1 MCGVKFGIAGYGGR
15 GKVIARKLADLG
27 AEVTGVYDSNP
38 AQLVGAPFR
47 TFSDLDSL
55 FELDLTALAVATW
68 PSSHAKIAEAAL
80 ERNLD
85 VFVEKPM
92 GSAIGESL
100 RIVEAQKRS
109 GRLVVVGYV
118 ERLNPAIMKLRD
130 MADLDD
136 VVRSREIRIGLT
148 PPGKSGPGV
157 LLDLASHGLDMA
169 YHLFHAEPRIR
180 SATLTVG
187 QEGKPE
193 YECMVE
199 FDCNRTRCFVEA
211 RHAGIRRRRLELE
224 TEQEYFEVTY
234 TPAQLKIGF
243 PPPKLRTRPRSFED
257 LEQLSKSVETSFE
270 VPRKEPINT
279 MLQLS
284 IESFRKGSVIDPLC
298 SGEQALV
305 TAKAIDEAKRMAT
318 YRFLVRQ
325 VSESKHHN

>member
-1 MCGVKFGIAGYGGR
+1 MFGVKFGIAGYGGR
-15 GKVIARKLADLG
+15 GKVIARKLAGLG
-27 AEVTGVYDSNP
+27 AEVAGVYDSNP

-47 TFSDLDSL
+47 TFSDLDGL
-55 FELDLTALAVATW
+55 FGLDLTALVVATW
-68 PSSHAKIAEAAL
+68 PSSHAKITEAAL

-85 VFVEKPM
+85 VLVEKPM

-109 GRLVVVGYV
+109 GRLVLVGYV

-130 MADLDD
+130 IADLDD

-157 LLDLASHGLDMA
+157 LLDLGSHGFDMA
-169 YHLFHAEPRIR
+169 YHLFHAEPRVR
-180 SATLTVG
+180 SATLTAG
-187 QEGKPE
+187 QQGKPE

-199 FDCNRTRCFVEA
+199 FDCNRIRCFVEA

-224 TEQEYFEVTY
+224 TEREYYEVTY
-234 TPAQLKIGF
+234 TPAALKIGF
-243 PPPKLRTRPRSFED
+243 PPPKLGTRPRSFED

-270 VPRKEPINT
+270 VPREEPINT
-279 MLQLS
+279 MLQLVV
-284 IESFRKGSVIDPLC
+284 ESFRKGSVVEPLC

-305 TAKAIDEAKRMAT
+305 TARVIEEAKRTAN
-318 YRFLVRQ
+318 YRFVMREVR
-325 VSESKHHN
+325 ESGPQH